1 MVRDCLVYVWWKSR
15 HKIIKMP
22 WELDQNIK
30 PDQSELYLWNKI
42 PIPIEASNMESAP
55 DIFSQVIVV

>member
-1 MVRDCLVYVWWKSR
+1 
-15 HKIIKMP
+15 MP

-42 PIPIEASNMESAP
+42 PIPIEASNMESVP